1 MSDLNVVVLA
11 AGKGTRMFSAKPKVL
26 HSLAGRPLLQ
36 HTLDTAR
43 QLEASTVTVVIGHE
57 AEQIRQAVNDPIVNF
72 VVQDQQLGTA
82 HAVHQALPCLAP
94 KAIALVLYGDVPLVQ
109 AATLRGLL
117 KEVDADSMAVL
128 TCQVKNPA
136 GLGRILRAADG
147 SIEAII
153 EEKDASSAQRAITE
167 INTGIMAIPVA
178 RLQQWLPRISTNNAQ
193 GEYYLTDI
201 VTVALEAGCRVHT
214 SVCADEL
221 EAAGVN
227 NRLQL
232 AELERHYQARETR
245 RLLLGGVTMR
255 DPARVDLRGRI
266 HIEPDVDIDINVVL
280 EGDIHIAG
288 GVSIGPNCVLRD
300 CSIGAGTAIEANS
313 VLEGAVIGQ
322 RCKVGPFARVRPG
335 TAVADDARI
344 GNFVEIKKSRL
355 GNNSKVN
362 HLSYVGDSD
371 VGADVNIGAGT
382 ITCNYDGV
390 NKFKTVIEDS
400 AFIGSNSSLVAPV
413 TVGEGATVAAGSVI
427 TQDVPRQQLA
437 IARGRQANVTGWQRP
452 RKPSKP

>member
-43 QLEASTVTVVIGHE
+43 QLDASTVTVVIGHE
-57 AEQIRQAVNDPIVNF
+57 AEQIRQAVSDPIVNF
-72 VVQDQQLGTA
+72 VVQDRQLGTA

-94 KAIALVLYGDVPLVQ
+94 TAIALVLYGDVPLVQ

-117 KEVDADSMAVL
+117 KGLDADSMAVL
-128 TCQVKNPA
+128 TCHVKNPT
-136 GLGRILRAADG
+136 GLGRILRSAEG
-147 SIEAII
+147 NIQAII

-201 VTVALEAGCRVHT
+201 VALALEAGCRVHT

-221 EAAGVN
+221 EAAGIN

-232 AELERHYQARETR
+232 AELERHFQARETR
-245 RLLLGGVTMR
+245 RLLLSGVTMR

-322 RCKVGPFARVRPG
+322 RCTIGPFARVRPG
-335 TAVADDARI
+335 TTVADDARI

-355 GNNSKVN
+355 GNHSKVN

-452 RKPSKP
+452 RKPPKP